1 VQQAGE
7 LAIVLHTHMP
17 YVEGGGE
24 WPPTDVKS
32 YMDEHGV
39 EFKTAIATQPSF
51 FRNPEGLGWTSK
63 ELH

>member
-1 VQQAGE
+1 
-7 LAIVLHTHMP
+7 MP